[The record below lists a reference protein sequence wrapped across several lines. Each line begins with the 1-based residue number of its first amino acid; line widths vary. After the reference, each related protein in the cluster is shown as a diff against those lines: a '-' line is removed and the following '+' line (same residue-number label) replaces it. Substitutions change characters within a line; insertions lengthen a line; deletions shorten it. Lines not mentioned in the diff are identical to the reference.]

1 MTRIQRR
8 LPPSPWALMWAED
21 KVRLQILDA
30 GGSLGRGEERRG
42 EGKRGEEMRGTAS
55 RRWKKEK
62 ERVGGSRAE
71 CAGGCV
77 ESSFQFG

>member
-1 MTRIQRR
+1 
-8 LPPSPWALMWAED
+8 MWAED